1 MVNVVFFSFGVFLE
15 NRNLCSVM
23 VFFGGFFFFCVDVIM
38 MSSFLLVICL
48 NLQLFVFISLMFSF
62 VVNKLLCN
70 VLVIWCVLLVCE
82 VEIIVIFGIFVVG
95 VGVVVSVVGC

>member
-48 NLQLFVFISLMFSF
+48 NL
-62 VVNKLLCN
+62 
-70 VLVIWCVLLVCE
+70 
-82 VEIIVIFGIFVVG
+82 
-95 VGVVVSVVGC
+95 

>member
-1 MVNVVFFSFGVFLE
+1 
-15 NRNLCSVM
+15 
-23 VFFGGFFFFCVDVIM
+23 
-38 MSSFLLVICL
+38 
-48 NLQLFVFISLMFSF
+48 MFSF